1 MSTTDGA
8 ASGKDRKYLPDFGLS
23 SASAARVYDAL
34 LGGKDNF
41 EADRNA
47 AEVIEAH
54 LPHSREAAA
63 LNRAALIRG
72 VQYMARVA
80 GVDQF
85 LDIGCGLPTMKN
97 THDAAQEIIP
107 GARVMYVD
115 NDPMVLSHG
124 RALLADNRTTTVITA
139 DLRDPKYI
147 LGHPRVSAFL
157 DFDRPIGLLVV
168 GMMMHLHDSEKPNEI
183 LAELMR
189 PMCPGSHLFITTWP
203 DTGHPAQHAL
213 SRACLE
219 TLGTGWLR
227 SLDEVYDH
235 FFGMELVPPGLEYLS
250 RWYPE
255 DPDGPDVMP
264 FEEFEPYHWPLMAGI
279 ARKSSGAF
287 D

>member
-1 MSTTDGA
+1 MSTTDGM

-23 SASAARVYDAL
+23 SASTSRVYDAL

-41 EADRNA
+41 EVDRNA
-47 AEVIEAH
+47 ADVFEAY
-54 LPHSREAAA
+54 LPKSRETAW
-63 LNRAALIRG
+63 LNRNALIRG

-107 GARVMYVD
+107 DAHVVYVD

-124 RALLADNRTTTVITA
+124 RALLADNKTTTVITA

-147 LGHPRVSAFL
+147 LGHPGVSAFL
-157 DFDRPIGLLVV
+157 DFDRPIGLIVV
-168 GMMMHLHDSEKPNEI
+168 GMMMQLHDSDGPNEI
-183 LAELMR
+183 LAELMS
-189 PMCPGSHLFITTWP
+189 PTCPGSHLFITTWP

-219 TLGTGWLR
+219 TLGNGWIR
-227 SLDEVYDH
+227 PLDEVYDH
-235 FFGMELVPPGLEYLS
+235 FLGMELVPPGLEYLS

-264 FEEFEPYHWPLMAGI
+264 FEEFEPYHWTMMAGI
-279 ARKSSGAF
+279 ARKSP